1 MARTRPVNRLR
12 PVTVTGSGQ
21 AEVVE
26 HPKQLSH
33 ILWAASRGD
42 TGKRNVAL
50 IWMLFG
56 SGLRINEIAQ
66 LQIGDIYHPTD
77 ELKQAFRLPGAYSKT
92 GKPRAVYL
100 LVPQQRAALEELRA
114 QRIEGR
120 VMLSED
126 GAFGGIA
133 PKSPVFLSLK
143 GKHWRKLSFNFKKY
157 PDADGNIKT
166 TLACGS
172 LENLARDL
180 IKQAGIH
187 GGSSHSGRRSL
198 ASWMDRKGLDLELIQ
213 NILGHTSAD
222 MTLIYIDPWEKR
234 IQGAFR
240 RTCIGIQ
247 LPNFR

>member
-1 MARTRPVNRLR
+1 MARTRPVNRLKS
-12 PVTVTGSGQ
+12 VTVTGSGQ
-21 AEVVE
+21 AEIVE
-26 HPKQLSH
+26 QPKQLAH

-56 SGLRINEIAQ
+56 SGLRINEVAQ
-66 LQIGDIYHPTD
+66 LKIGDIYHPTG
-77 ELKQAFRLPGAYSKT
+77 ELKLAFRLPGTYTKT
-92 GKPRAVYL
+92 GKPRTVYL
-100 LVPQQRAALEELRA
+100 LVPQQRAALEDLRA
-114 QRIEGR
+114 QRIEDR

-126 GAFGGIA
+126 GAFAGLA
-133 PKSPVFLSLK
+133 PDSPVFLSLK
-143 GKHWRKLSFNFKKY
+143 GKQWRKLSFNFKKY

-166 TLACGS
+166 TLVCGS

-198 ASWMDRKGLDLELIQ
+198 ASWMDRKGFDLELIQ

-234 IQGAFR
+234 IQSAFR
-240 RTCIGIQ
+240 RTCFGVQ
-247 LPNFR
+247 LPNFG